1 MFMRHQGTHRL
12 DFTVTEPELEQ
23 TARLLA
29 EQKIRESA
37 KTISGP
43 IRVLVNEGQGVF
55 FEVTVKNHDTGKLH
69 RFTDC
74 AELRVK
80 IVLLPMKMQSRLV

>member
-1 MFMRHQGTHRL
+1 MK
-12 DFTVTEPELEQ
+12 
-23 TARLLA
+23 A
-29 EQKIRESA
+29 A

-43 IRVLVNEGQGVF
+43 IRLLVNEGQGVF

-69 RFTDC
+69 RFTDVY

-80 IVLLPMKMQSRLV
+80 IVLFLMKMQSRLV